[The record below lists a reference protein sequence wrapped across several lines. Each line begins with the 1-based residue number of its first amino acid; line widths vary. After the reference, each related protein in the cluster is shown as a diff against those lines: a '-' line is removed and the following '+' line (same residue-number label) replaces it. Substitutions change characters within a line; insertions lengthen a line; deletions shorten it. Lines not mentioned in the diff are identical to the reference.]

1 MITALSEKECYSLL
15 RGGRL
20 ARLACV
26 ADGFP
31 YVVPVNYVF
40 DGESFI
46 VHSMPGRKVEAMRA
60 DPRVCLQVDEIESHL
75 RWKSVLACGTYA
87 EVSDAA
93 ARARALACILSVF
106 PHLTPVETV
115 IADDANAPSP
125 VVFRVRVER
134 VTGVKEG

>member
-20 ARLACV
+20 ARLGCV
-26 ADGFP
+26 ADGLP

-60 DPRVCLQVDEIESHL
+60 APHVCLQVDEIESHL
-75 RWKSVLACGTYA
+75 RWKCVLAYGTYA
-87 EVSDAA
+87 EVSNADE
-93 ARARALACILSVF
+93 RARALACILSVF

-115 IADDANAPSP
+115 IADDAGAPSP
-125 VVFRVRVER
+125 VVFRVRVLR
-134 VTGVKEG
+134 VTGVREG